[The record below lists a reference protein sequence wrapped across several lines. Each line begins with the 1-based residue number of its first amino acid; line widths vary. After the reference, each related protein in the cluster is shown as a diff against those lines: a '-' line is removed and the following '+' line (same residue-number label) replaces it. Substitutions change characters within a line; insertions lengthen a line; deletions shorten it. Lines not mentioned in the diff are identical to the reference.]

1 MKPAL
6 VVVQGVLLGCFATA
20 AASRAQSVGAP
31 DRPADARPPVR
42 SGADRAA
49 FMRQHFGL
57 VMDVHDAVL
66 RGDLD
71 TARKQART
79 LADSPDPKG
88 LPDAAAPYIV
98 VMHRAAGRAASE
110 DELDDVSSA
119 TAAMLA
125 ACGDCHRA
133 VGTMPATPV
142 PTSPE
147 VGGAVGHMLTHKRA
161 IDLMLQGLVI
171 PSTTAWAEGA
181 RTLQSAPLH
190 RRDLPR
196 DPKLT
201 QAILEFEADVHEL
214 AEDAAKASDTRSRI
228 YVYSELIQ
236 SCGECHSL
244 HPNVWGPGRP

>member
-6 VVVQGVLLGCFATA
+6 VVVQSVLLACFASA
-20 AASRAQSVGAP
+20 AGSRAKSAAAP
-31 DRPADARPPVR
+31 DRPADAQPVT
-42 SGADRAA
+42 SDADRAA

-57 VMDVHDAVL
+57 VMDVHNAVL

-79 LADSPDPKG
+79 LADSPDPTG

-98 VMHRAAGRAASE
+98 VMHRAAGRAAAE

-133 VGTMPATPV
+133 VGTMPAAPV

-181 RTLQSAPLH
+181 RTLQSVPLH

-201 QAILEFEADVHEL
+201 QAILEFEEDVHEL

-228 YVYSELIQ
+228 YVYSELIE

-244 HPNVWGPGRP
+244 HPNVWGPGRQ